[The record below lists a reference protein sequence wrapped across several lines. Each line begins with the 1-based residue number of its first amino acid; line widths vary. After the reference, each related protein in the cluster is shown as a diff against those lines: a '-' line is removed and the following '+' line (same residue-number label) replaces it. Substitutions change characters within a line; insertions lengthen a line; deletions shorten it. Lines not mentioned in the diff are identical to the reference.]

1 MSQVR
6 QEIEARQLQIAKE
19 QSKAGIEPPNR
30 PLNSTIYELAEELAR
45 TTRWGEAPSDVP
57 PHYSNTKGYVLLE
70 DEPMDHVQQL
80 NAYILEARHLMNV
93 VHPGGP
99 IIPLKKILLLDGLE
113 TFVRVWLEP
122 SPGQP
127 EGHAFDVRLIA
138 EEWLTY
144 NDVGMLELSE
154 QEYEQVVEQVMHAI
168 KALP

>member
-1 MSQVR
+1 
-6 QEIEARQLQIAKE
+6 
-19 QSKAGIEPPNR
+19 
-30 PLNSTIYELAEELAR
+30 
-45 TTRWGEAPSDVP
+45 
-57 PHYSNTKGYVLLE
+57 VLLE

-80 NAYILEARHLMNV
+80 NAYILEARHLMGV